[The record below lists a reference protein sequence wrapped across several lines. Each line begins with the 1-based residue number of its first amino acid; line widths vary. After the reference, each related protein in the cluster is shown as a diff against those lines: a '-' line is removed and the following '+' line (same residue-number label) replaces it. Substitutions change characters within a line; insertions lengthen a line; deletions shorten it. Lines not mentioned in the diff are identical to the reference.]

1 MITVQ
6 HRIVRS
12 YQLYMT
18 RIRTYYS
25 TLSFSSFLVVVVENV
40 SVRIL
45 IPLQVHPPF
54 DC

>member
-25 TLSFSSFLVVVVENV
+25 TLSFLSFLVVVVENV